1 MEAIIRIADEYPV
14 KHESKIENRKL
25 RTLRFLSCVFC
36 LTFALIPGCSLFDQ
50 KEDNVVIVVGSRQI
64 TTDELSQDMKF
75 ISSGM
80 DMLVLDNDR
89 IRDELIE
96 RVIDHYLIL
105 EYGKQKKISLS
116 EEELESALK
125 EITKEYT
132 EDRFQ
137 EALLRGYSDFEQW
150 KNQLKEQL
158 LVDKII
164 TRVSERIVR
173 PSRQDIEQYFEKNK
187 DEFRSPPMVRFMQ
200 IVTRNREQT
209 HDLLKQL
216 HNGEDMS
223 SLARKY
229 STGPEAENGG
239 EVGWV
244 ALGSLHESMEE
255 VIFSMAPG
263 KISPVVKTPYGFHIF
278 KVLSVRQG
286 GMKELGEV
294 HQEIE
299 SSLLEQRR
307 EVFINKWLQELRTH
321 FEVTV
326 NLDQVNKLELS

>member
-1 MEAIIRIADEYPV
+1 M
-14 KHESKIENRKL
+14 KHASKIENRKL
-25 RTLRFLSCVFC
+25 RILCVLSCVFC
-36 LTFALIPGCSLFDQ
+36 LTSALIPGCSVFDQ
-50 KEDNVVIVVGSRQI
+50 KEDNIVIVVGSRRI
-64 TTDELSQDMKF
+64 TTDELSKDMKF

-89 IRDELIE
+89 IRNELIE
-96 RVIDHYLIL
+96 RIIDHYLIL

-116 EEELESALK
+116 EAEFESALK

-132 EDRFQ
+132 EDWFQ

-150 KNQLKEQL
+150 KDQLREQL
-158 LVDKII
+158 LVEKII
-164 TRVSERIVR
+164 TRVSESIAR
-173 PSRQDIEQYFEKNK
+173 PSRQDIEQYFEENK
-187 DEFRSPPMVRFMQ
+187 DEFWSPPRVRFMQ
-200 IVTRNREQT
+200 IVTRDKEQA

-244 ALGSLHESMEE
+244 AQGILHESMEE

-263 KISPVVKTPYGFHIF
+263 KMSPVVKTPYGFHIF

-286 GMKELGEV
+286 GAKELGEV
-294 HQEIE
+294 RKEIG
-299 SSLLEQRR
+299 SILREQSR

-326 NLDQVNKLELS
+326 NMDQVNKLELS

>member
-1 MEAIIRIADEYPV
+1 M
-14 KHESKIENRKL
+14 KHELKIENRKFRIL
-25 RTLRFLSCVFC
+25 CVLSCVFC
-36 LTFALIPGCSLFDQ
+36 LTSALIPGCSLFDQ

-150 KNQLKEQL
+150 KNQLREQL
-158 LVDKII
+158 LVDRII

-173 PSRQDIEQYFEKNK
+173 PSRQDIEQYFEENK
-187 DEFRSPPMVRFMQ
+187 DEFRSPPMVRCMQ
-200 IVTRNREQT
+200 IVTRNREQAY
-209 HDLLKQL
+209 DLLKQL

-244 ALGSLHESMEE
+244 AQGSLHESMEE
-255 VIFSMAPG
+255 VVFSMAPG
-263 KISPVVKTPYGFHIF
+263 KISPVVETPYGFHIF

-286 GMKELGEV
+286 GMKELVEV

-299 SSLLEQRR
+299 SSLIEQRR

-326 NLDQVNKLELS
+326 NLDQVNKLGLS